1 MDLVILIKRQV
12 TVLEHLYKYN
22 ENNKIIMYYLKKFQI
37 DSEYQEFKGGDFIT
51 PNVSTVE
58 ENNKVYYNP
67 KTILPILDTTG
78 LATTFVKN
86 EVYLNE
92 LNFFNSVWNY
102 LDTDKN
108 YAFSVSFY
116 FEESKLTIDL
126 FDLDTYEVVS
136 NKEFD
141 VSNEKI
147 YKEYISKIGN
157 YIESG
162 EIHYERGF
170 NGDHNGKTILS
181 YCPTTDYLSDD
192 GTFTGWWVIGC
203 GEPE

>member
-1 MDLVILIKRQV
+1 M
-12 TVLEHLYKYN
+12 
-22 ENNKIIMYYLKKFQI
+22 
-37 DSEYQEFKGGDFIT
+37 
-51 PNVSTVE
+51 
-58 ENNKVYYNP
+58 
-67 KTILPILDTTG
+67 
-78 LATTFVKN
+78 
-86 EVYLNE
+86 
-92 LNFFNSVWNY
+92 NFFNSVWNY
-102 LDTDKN
+102 LDIDKN
-108 YAFSVSFY
+108 YAFSASFY
-116 FEESKLTIDL
+116 FENSKLIIDL

-170 NGDHNGKTILS
+170 KGSYNGKTFFS
-181 YCPTTDYLSDD
+181 TCPTEDYLSDD
-192 GTFTGWWVIGC
+192 GTFTGWFAIGC

>member
-1 MDLVILIKRQV
+1 VFNIELG
-12 TVLEHLYKYN
+12 HLYKYNENN
-22 ENNKIIMYYLKKFQI
+22 ENNKIIMYYLKRFQI
-37 DSEYQEFKGGDFIT
+37 DSEYQEFFVSEDFNT
-51 PNVSTVE
+51 PNVSAVE

-92 LNFFNSVWNY
+92 LNFFNSVWDY

-108 YAFSVSFY
+108 YAFSASFY
-116 FEESKLTIDL
+116 FEDSKLTIDL

-162 EIHYERGF
+162 EINYERGF
-170 NGDHNGKTILS
+170 NGSYNGKTFFS
-181 YCPTTDYLSDD
+181 TCPTEDHLSDD
-192 GTFTGWWVIGC
+192 GTFTGWFAIGC

>member
-1 MDLVILIKRQV
+1 M
-12 TVLEHLYKYN
+12 
-22 ENNKIIMYYLKKFQI
+22 
-37 DSEYQEFKGGDFIT
+37 
-51 PNVSTVE
+51 
-58 ENNKVYYNP
+58 
-67 KTILPILDTTG
+67 
-78 LATTFVKN
+78 KN

-108 YAFSVSFY
+108 YAFSAFFY
-116 FEESKLTIDL
+116 FEVSKLTIDL
-126 FDLDTYEVVS
+126 FDIDTYEVVS

-170 NGDHNGKTILS
+170 MNTTDGNTVFSI
-181 YCPTTDYLSDD
+181 CPTNDWLDDD
-192 GTFTGWWVIGC
+192 GTFIGWWTIGC
-203 GEPE
+203 GGPE